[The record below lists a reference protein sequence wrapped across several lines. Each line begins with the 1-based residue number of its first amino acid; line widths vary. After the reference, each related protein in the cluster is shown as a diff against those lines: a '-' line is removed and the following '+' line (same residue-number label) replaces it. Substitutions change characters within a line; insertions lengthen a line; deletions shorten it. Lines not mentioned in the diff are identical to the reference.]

1 MGREVKWEWV
11 PVDRSGGEENR
22 SGGGGKGRSG
32 GGDGAKHRRWAS
44 YSSSSSHEAWGD
56 MTGEISAA
64 WGSEGGKGRSGGYS
78 SSNGSRGKG
87 RGRGGGR
94 PSVSPSGSQASL
106 WSAATGDSVA
116 TDQSGDSKHSAH
128 STRSAGA
135 RPSAVAE
142 VTGPAVPTMQSQA
155 SKHKQ
160 SQPPAVAGQ
169 VPPRGRGPSLNERDD
184 VGNIGWFFG
193 NWGLRAAKKAVKDNI
208 DQQL

>member
-1 MGREVKWEWV
+1 
-11 PVDRSGGEENR
+11 
-22 SGGGGKGRSG
+22 
-32 GGDGAKHRRWAS
+32 
-44 YSSSSSHEAWGD
+44 
-56 MTGEISAA
+56 MTDEISAA

-78 SSNGSRGKG
+78 SSSGSRGKG
-87 RGRGGGR
+87 RRHRGGR
-94 PSVSPSGSQASL
+94 RSVSPSGSQASL

-116 TDQSGDSKHSAH
+116 TDQSGDSAHSAH

-135 RPSAVAE
+135 RSSAVAE
-142 VTGPAVPTMQSQA
+142 VTGPAVPTIQSHA

-193 NWGLRAAKKAVKDNI
+193 NWGLCAAKKAVKDNI
-208 DQQL
+208 DQQLEKTLVQSSDWQNANWQLQKCCVDQTTKSLEKIPQLRVNSRRAASVKGIPTNI

>member
-1 MGREVKWEWV
+1 MRFLLPGAAK
-11 PVDRSGGEENR
+11 EE
-22 SGGGGKGRSG
+22 K
-32 GGDGAKHRRWAS
+32 
-44 YSSSSSHEAWGD
+44 
-56 MTGEISAA
+56 AA
-64 WGSEGGKGRSGGYS
+64 VAVIPLQVELIE
-78 SSNGSRGKG
+78 RG
-87 RGRGGGR
+87 
-94 PSVSPSGSQASL
+94 PSVSPGGSQASL

-116 TDQSGDSKHSAH
+116 TDQSGDSAHSAH

-169 VPPRGRGPSLNERDD
+169 VPPRGRGPSLNERED

-208 DQQL
+208 DQQLQKKPLSNHRIGRMPTGN